1 MTKHVAVSDAEVQFE
16 QLIAEVETTGDEV
29 IITRGGKPI
38 ARLIREPYAA
48 ASGEL
53 TAEEIEVRKAA
64 IGRLQKI
71 ASELK
76 VGATQEEIKEWINE
90 GRR

>member
-1 MTKHVAVSDAEVQFE
+1 MTKHVAISEAEAEFE
-16 QLIAEVETTGDEV
+16 KLVAEVETTGDEV
-29 IITRGGKPI
+29 IITRGGKPV
-38 ARLIREPYAA
+38 ARLVREPHLA

-53 TAEEIEVRKAA
+53 TAEEIEQRKAA

-76 VGATQEEIKEWINE
+76 VGASHEEIKEWINE